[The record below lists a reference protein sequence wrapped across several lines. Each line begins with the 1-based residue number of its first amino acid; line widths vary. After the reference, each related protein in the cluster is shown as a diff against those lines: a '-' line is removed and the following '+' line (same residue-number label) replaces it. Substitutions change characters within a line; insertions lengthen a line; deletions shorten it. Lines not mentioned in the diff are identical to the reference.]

1 MGNTV
6 FKDNVTIV
14 TGASSGIGRELALQ
28 LADRGAVL
36 ILASRSL
43 DQLEKIAADCRRR
56 GAKALV
62 VKTDVGLESECKHL
76 IDKAFGEFGRIDT
89 LINNAGYSTGGRL
102 DEQPDLKAFQ
112 NVMEVNFMGSV
123 WCTYYALP
131 YLKKTRGRIVMVS
144 SVLGK
149 VAIWGSTVYAAS
161 KFAMAGFSDILR
173 NELRSEGVSLTAVY
187 PGYVVTNFAG
197 NVVKPDGQKM
207 GEQGQKL
214 YTDKMMTASE
224 CARIILNASAK
235 RKREKVL
242 SFSGKLGVFLNK
254 ISPRLIDWISIKA
267 QKHRAKKQNS

>member
-1 MGNTV
+1 MSKRS
-6 FKDNVTIV
+6 FEHNVVII

-28 LADRGAVL
+28 LADQGAYLVL
-36 ILASRSL
+36 AARSL
-43 DQLEKIAADCRRR
+43 DQLENIATDCRRR
-56 GAKALV
+56 GGKALA
-62 VKTDVGLESECKHL
+62 VKTDVGVESECKHL

-102 DEQPDLKAFQ
+102 DEQPDLKGFR
-112 NVMEVNFMGSV
+112 NVMDVNFMGSV

-131 YLKKTRGRIVMVS
+131 YLKKNRGRIVMVS

-149 VAIWGSTVYAAS
+149 VAIWGSAVYAAS

-173 NELRSEGVSLTAVY
+173 NELRSEGVSLTAIY

-197 NVVKPDGQKM
+197 NVVKPDGRKM

-214 YTDKMMTASE
+214 YTDKMMSASR
-224 CARIILNASAK
+224 CAEIIIKSAAN

-242 SFSGKLGVFLNK
+242 SFSGKLGVFINK

-267 QKHRAKKQNS
+267 QQHRAKKQQ

>member
-1 MGNTV
+1 MSKRS
-6 FKDNVTIV
+6 FEHNVVII

-28 LADRGAVL
+28 LADQGAYLVL
-36 ILASRSL
+36 AARSL
-43 DQLEKIAADCRRR
+43 DQLENIATDCRRR
-56 GAKALV
+56 GGKALA
-62 VKTDVGLESECKHL
+62 VKTDVGVESECKHL

-102 DEQPDLKAFQ
+102 DEQPDLKGFR
-112 NVMEVNFMGSV
+112 NVMDVNFMGSV

-131 YLKKTRGRIVMVS
+131 YLKKNRGRIVMVS

-173 NELRSEGVSLTAVY
+173 NELRSEGVSLTAIY

-197 NVVKPDGQKM
+197 NVVKPDGRKM

-214 YTDKMMTASE
+214 YTDKMMSASR
-224 CARIILNASAK
+224 CAEIIIKSAAN

-242 SFSGKLGVFLNK
+242 SFSGKLGVFINK

-267 QKHRAKKQNS
+267 QQHRAKKQQ